1 MRPELRTGCLRD
13 LTNHQRERKTKMA
26 DVDITA
32 KDTRV
37 NGILSDEIYVKQE
50 AHVIDFVELGVNGTG
65 THDLFKLAPGDAL
78 VGLTVIV
85 LDAVTSDGSATVQ
98 FKAKF
103 NASAEALKDA
113 IAKADLAKGDVIAI
127 PVPGVKGYDADYGA
141 VIQATVGT
149 ADLTAGKAMLIA
161 SVVPAKQFQTRG

>member
-1 MRPELRTGCLRD
+1 
-13 LTNHQRERKTKMA
+13 MA

-32 KDTRV
+32 KDTRL
-37 NGILSDEIYVKQE
+37 NGILSDEIYIKQE
-50 AHVIDFVELGVNGTG
+50 AHVIDFAELGVNGTG

-85 LDAVTSDGSATVQ
+85 LTGFTSDGSATVQ
-98 FKAKF
+98 FKSKF

-113 IAKADLAKGDVIAI
+113 IAKADLAAGDVYKIAA
-127 PVPGVKGYDADYGA
+127 PGVKGYDGSYGA

-149 ADLTAGKAMLIA
+149 AALTAGKALIIA
-161 SVVPAKQFQTRG
+161 SVVPAKQFLTRG